1 MNKSV
6 LITGGA
12 KRIGKAIALNLADKG
27 YNIGIH
33 YNSSEDE
40 AIKTCELISGKGVKC
55 HTFRYNL
62 ENVKQLNTLVS
73 DVKAKLPNCTIL
85 INNASLYRESE
96 FKTVSEMDFDRDF
109 TINFKSPFFLSQS
122 FAINMDAELIIN
134 LLDAKI
140 TKNNTK
146 HFVYNL
152 SKKMLYH
159 FTLMSAHVL
168 APNVRVNGIC
178 LGSIIPPP
186 GKGMEYL
193 NKVASRIPLK
203 KPGNINNIITA
214 VNYLIENEFVTGEC
228 LYVDGGEHLTQ

>member
-33 YNSSEDE
+33 YNSSGDE
-40 AIKTCELISGKGVKC
+40 AIKTRELICGKGVKC

-62 ENVKQLNTLVS
+62 ENVKHLNTLVS

-109 TINFKSPFFLSQS
+109 TINFKSPFFLSQL
-122 FAINMDAELIIN
+122 FTLNMDTELIIN
-134 LLDAKI
+134 LLDANI

-146 HFVYNL
+146 HLVYNL

-159 FTLMSAHVL
+159 FTLMSAQVL

-178 LGSIIPPP
+178 PGPIIPPA
-186 GKGMEYL
+186 GKDSEYL
-193 NKVASRIPLK
+193 NRVASRIPLK
-203 KPGNINNIITA
+203 KPGDINNIITA